1 MFPNRFPSQPVT
13 TRTSNRSTRKLYQ
26 YLLPLL
32 LLGLL
37 ATANAQPSGDA
48 VSYLPPIG
56 GSGGGQF
63 KSPCGATENLMGF
76 ELRVGDDVDAIRP
89 VCVVT
94 YGPAR
99 INPPALTTGSG
110 VVPAPGSLGGAFA
123 NNVVA
128 PGWFGGPGGQIE
140 RLLCPA
146 KTPIVLGMDIAAE
159 GVDTIVVNN
168 IHLYCGQAVTAQTLQ
183 AYPSAIFDAP
193 GYTPSPGWLGIGID
207 GDPAHV
213 RGGHQVCPAGQV
225 AVGLHGRSGKW
236 LDAMGLI
243 CGAPRMDTSVRAL
256 GRVGTPSSGP
266 PVPICEAAKSARAR
280 NSPAAPGLEAQCA
293 ASRPHVALGR
303 VQTTQA
309 PGGPPSPICDAAKS
323 ARERNSPSAPALE
336 ARCRALGGGQAPP
349 ADTRTPDELAAAGE
363 NLANSDPLSAELRN
377 REPAGPNRRGFDI
390 GMAAAEGNTE
400 WGPGQQKI
408 LASLSA
414 AEQEG
419 FKVAISFSLDR
430 NRNARLAAIGASIAD
445 ADQIVARTRTAD
457 PDVRYWLGFD
467 IASGIFGDPAL
478 GADGNTATG
487 PGSMKIRDAL
497 SAPAQRGFNASVKL
511 HLSRKY

>member
-1 MFPNRFPSQPVT
+1 
-13 TRTSNRSTRKLYQ
+13 
-26 YLLPLL
+26 
-32 LLGLL
+32 
-37 ATANAQPSGDA
+37 
-48 VSYLPPIG
+48 
-56 GSGGGQF
+56 
-63 KSPCGATENLMGF
+63 MGF

-99 INPPALTTGSG
+99 INPPALTAGSG
-110 VVPAPGSLGGAFA
+110 VVPAPGPFGIQVA
-123 NNVVA
+123 A
-128 PGWFGGPGGQIE
+128 PGWFGGAGGHIE

-159 GVDTIVVNN
+159 GVNTIVVNN

-193 GYTPSPGWLGIGID
+193 GYTPSPAWLGVGIG
-207 GDPAHV
+207 GDPAHL

-243 CGAPRMDTSVRAL
+243 CGAPRMDTSIKAL
-256 GRVGTPSSGP
+256 GRVGTPASGP

-280 NSPAAPGLEAQCA
+280 NSPAAASLEAQCA
-293 ASRPHVALGR
+293 ASTPHMALGR
-303 VQTTQA
+303 VPTTQS

-323 ARERNSPSAPALE
+323 ARARNSPAAPSLE

-349 ADTRTPDELAAAGE
+349 PDTRTPDELAAAGE
-363 NLANSDPLSAELRN
+363 NLAKSDRLSAELRN
-377 REPAGPNRRGFDI
+377 REPAGANRRGFDI

-408 LASLSA
+408 LSSLNA

-445 ADQIVARTRTAD
+445 ADQIVARSRTAD

-467 IASGIFGDPAL
+467 IASGIFGNPAL